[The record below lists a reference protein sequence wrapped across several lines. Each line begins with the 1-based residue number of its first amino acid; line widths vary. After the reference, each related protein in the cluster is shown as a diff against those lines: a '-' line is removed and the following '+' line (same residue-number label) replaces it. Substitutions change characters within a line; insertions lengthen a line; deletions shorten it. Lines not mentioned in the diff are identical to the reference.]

1 MEVVAFV
8 GPPGSGKSHRA
19 SLVAYQYGCD
29 MIIDDGL
36 LIQDGKILA
45 GASAKRAETRVGAV
59 KRAIFL
65 DPAHRAEAVA
75 AVRRAR
81 PRRILI
87 LGTSEDMIVRITD
100 ALDLPRPDTVVTIE
114 QVATPAQI
122 RLARRKRRL
131 EGKHVVPAPTVEVK
145 KTFSGYM
152 VDPLRFLLRRR
163 EGGTLSVEKS
173 VVRPT
178 FSSLGHFYIAD
189 TVLAAIA
196 TRAAETAPGI
206 ARVLRVVVE
215 PGDEGV
221 GISMEVSVRQ
231 GAVIWEVL
239 RQAQAAAKEEIE
251 RMTALVV
258 RSVDVHARRLHVE

>member
-1 MEVVAFV
+1 MEVIAFV

-19 SLVAYQYGCD
+19 SLVADQYGCD
-29 MIIDDGL
+29 LIIDDGL
-36 LIQDGKILA
+36 IIQEGKILA
-45 GASAKRAETRVGAV
+45 GSSAKRADTRVGAV

-65 DPAHRAEAVA
+65 DPAHRAEALA

-100 ALDLPRPDTVVTIE
+100 ALDLPRPETVVRIE
-114 QVATPAQI
+114 DVASPAQI

-131 EGKHVVPAPTVEVK
+131 EGKHVVPAPTFEVK

-163 EGGTLSVEKS
+163 EGDPVPVEKS

-189 TVLAAIA
+189 TVLSAIA
-196 TRAAETAPGI
+196 ARAAEAVPGI
-206 ARVLRVVVE
+206 ARVLRAVVE
-215 PGDEGV
+215 SGEEGV
-221 GISMEVSVRQ
+221 QVELDVALRFGFPVW
-231 GAVIWEVL
+231 APL
-239 RQAQAAAKEEIE
+239 RQAQEAVKAQLEY
-251 RMTALVV
+251 MTALNVV
-258 RSVDVHARRLHVE
+258 SVNVHARRVQVD